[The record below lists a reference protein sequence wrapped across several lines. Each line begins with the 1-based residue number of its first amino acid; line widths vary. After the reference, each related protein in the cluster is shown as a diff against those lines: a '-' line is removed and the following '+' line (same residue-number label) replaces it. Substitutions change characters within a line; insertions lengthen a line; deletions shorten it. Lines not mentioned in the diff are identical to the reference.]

1 MKGKNSKVIK
11 VTVTQ
16 TMMLWAAV
24 LAMTLLRLSVATRG
38 SFTES
43 EAFLSVCASYPAGG
57 YVEGPAGTPLLLA
70 LFKVC
75 GGSELFFLRC
85 VSPVAVLIL
94 SWCVWWIGRRI
105 APHRQSLA
113 LWSVLGLNL
122 LPSVNLASLV
132 MNGAMI
138 TAMTILLAIVAG
150 WSATA
155 GTEKTSKG
163 LAPWA
168 LFGGALALGTQFWQM
183 TGLLL
188 LIAIAFVFVNRG
200 LKAIPWHG
208 ILLAL
213 FLLILGWVP
222 SLGWNAR
229 HDWIQWSS
237 VAHGFDSIQFGA
249 LTLSLG
255 LIVTI
260 GGLATPFLVRLAS
273 VGMLWRVVV
282 TLLASVA
289 ALLSTTILLAP
300 QLLPLGLPSP
310 IGVSGLGEL
319 SGEVLALRKDRLDP
333 KGESSFLIAST
344 PGLAALLG
352 SCIAVDYPERP
363 GSPSVFVVESPSLNN
378 SYALWPSYPDAVAA
392 GVKDNLYTEEKSI
405 SPFLG
410 RNALY
415 ITTEPKE
422 ELPQTITG
430 AFNAVALL
438 KEVPITLNGKQ
449 QMIRIY
455 QCEGYRTLSL

>member
-1 MKGKNSKVIK
+1 MKGKNSKVMK

-24 LAMTLLRLSVATRG
+24 LAMTVLRLSVATSG

-43 EAFLSVCASYPAGG
+43 EAFLSVCAAHPAGG
-57 YVEGPAGTPLLLA
+57 YIEGTAGVPLLLA
-70 LFKVC
+70 LFKVF
-75 GGSELFFLRC
+75 GGSGLFFLRC
-85 VSPVAVLIL
+85 ISSLAPLIL

-105 APHRQSLA
+105 APHRPAVA

-132 MNGAMI
+132 MNGAIVNATI
-138 TAMTILLAIVAG
+138 TLLALVAG
-150 WSATA
+150 WSASL
-155 GTEKTSKG
+155 KTSKG
-163 LAPWA
+163 LSPWA
-168 LFGGALALGTQFWQM
+168 LFGVALAVGTQFWQL
-183 TGLLL
+183 TFLLL
-188 LIAIAFVFVNRG
+188 LVVIAIVFVHRG
-200 LKAIPWHG
+200 AKGIPWRG

-213 FLLILGWVP
+213 FVLILGWVP
-222 SLGWNAR
+222 SLAWNAR
-229 HDWIQWSS
+229 HDWIQWGS
-237 VAHGFDSIQFGA
+237 VAHGFDSIQFGTI
-249 LTLSLG
+249 TLSLG

-282 TLLASVA
+282 ILLASVA
-289 ALLSTTILLAP
+289 ALVSTTILLAP

-319 SGEVLALRKDRLDP
+319 SGEVLTLRKGRLDL

-344 PGLAALLG
+344 PGLAAMLG
-352 SCIAVDYPERP
+352 SRIDIEYPERP
-363 GSPSVFVVESPSLNN
+363 GSPSVFVVESPSLSS

-392 GVKDNLYTEEKSI
+392 GVKDNLYTEEKSV

-410 RNALY
+410 RNALF
-415 ITTEPKE
+415 ISKESKE

-438 KEVPITLNGKQ
+438 KEVPITINGKQ
-449 QMIRIY
+449 VMIRIY

>member
-200 LKAIPWHG
+200 LKAIRWHG

-300 QLLPLGLPSP
+300 QLLPLRLPSP

-344 PGLAALLG
+344 PGLAARKLYRSGLSGASWIPLG
-352 SCIAVDYPERP
+352 VCRRV
-363 GSPSVFVVESPSLNN
+363 
-378 SYALWPSYPDAVAA
+378 
-392 GVKDNLYTEEKSI
+392 
-405 SPFLG
+405 
-410 RNALY
+410 
-415 ITTEPKE
+415 PK
-422 ELPQTITG
+422 PQ
-430 AFNAVALL
+430 
-438 KEVPITLNGKQ
+438 
-449 QMIRIY
+449 
-455 QCEGYRTLSL
+455 